1 MMMFSQ
7 QRFSGPDP
15 PRPEESELKS
25 FCSRNILIILGFSSI
40 MAVIALIAVGLTQN
54 KPLPENVKYGIV
66 LDAGSSHTSLYI
78 YKWPAEKENDTG
90 VVHQIEECKLKGPG
104 ISRYAQRLNE
114 IDAYLTECMERA
126 SQVIPKSQHQGTP
139 VYLGATAGM
148 RLLRMENEHL
158 ADKVLSMVTKSLNN
172 YHFDFHGARIIT
184 GQEEGAYGW
193 ITINYLLGKFTQ
205 KLSWLNLKPNG
216 GNSQGTYGALD
227 LGGASTQITF
237 VPQNERIE
245 SPSNALHFRL
255 YGKDYSVY
263 THSFLCYG
271 KDQALRQ
278 KLAKDIQGTN
288 GILRD
293 PCFHPGYEI
302 VMNVS
307 ELYSGPCTKRFEM
320 TLPFDKF
327 LIQGTGNYQQCH
339 ESILELFN
347 TSYCPYSHCSFNGIF
362 LPPLHGDFGAFSA
375 YYYVMEFLNFTSE
388 ETPTQEKVIDSMEKF
403 CSQPWNELKTYFGD
417 VKEKYLSEY
426 CFSGAYILSLLL
438 NGYHFTADSWKNIHF
453 MGKIHSSSVGWTLG
467 YMLNLTNMIPAEE
480 PLSTPLSHSTYVF
493 LMVLFSLILVAV
505 AIIGL
510 FIFHKPSYFWKDMV

>member
-1 MMMFSQ
+1 MED
-7 QRFSGPDP
+7 RKD
-15 PRPEESELKS
+15 SELKT

-54 KPLPENVKYGIV
+54 KPLPENVKFGIV

-90 VVHQIEECKLKGPG
+90 VVHQIEECKVKGPG
-104 ISRYAQRLNE
+104 ISQYAQKLND
-114 IDAYLTECMERA
+114 IGTYLTECMERA
-126 SQVIPKSQHQGTP
+126 RQVIPESKHKETP

-148 RLLRMENEHL
+148 RLLSIENEQL
-158 ADKVLSMVTKSLNN
+158 ADKVLTMVTESLSR
-172 YHFDFHGARIIT
+172 YHFDFQGARIIS

-205 KLSWLNLKPNG
+205 KLTWLYLKPNG
-216 GNSQGTYGALD
+216 GDVQETYGALD

-237 VPQNERIE
+237 VPQDKNIE
-245 SPSNALHFRL
+245 SPNNALHFRL

-288 GILRD
+288 GTLSD
-293 PCFHPGYEI
+293 PCFHPGYTT

-307 ELYSGPCTKRFEM
+307 DLYEGPCTKRFEM
-320 TLPFDKF
+320 ILPFQQF
-327 LIQGTGNYQQCH
+327 QIQGTGNFQRCQ
-339 ESILELFN
+339 ESILQLFN

-362 LPPLHGDFGAFSA
+362 LPPLQGDFGAFSA
-375 YYYVMEFLNFTSE
+375 YYYVMNFLNFTSE
-388 ETPTQEKVIDSMEKF
+388 EPPSQEKMRNTMENF
-403 CSQPWNELKTYFGD
+403 CSRPWEQMKIYFGD
-417 VKEKYLSEY
+417 VKEKYLREY

-438 NGYHFTADSWKNIHF
+438 SGYHFTADSWKNIHF
-453 MGKIHSSSVGWTLG
+453 MGKIQGSNVGWTLG

-480 PLSTPLSHSTYVF
+480 PLSKPLSHSTYVF
-493 LMVLFSLILVAV
+493 LMVLFSLILVIV
-505 AIIGL
+505 VIIGL
-510 FIFHKPSYFWKDMV
+510 FIFRKPSYFWKDMV

>member
-1 MMMFSQ
+1 MED
-7 QRFSGPDP
+7 RK
-15 PRPEESELKS
+15 ESELKS

-148 RLLRMENEHL
+148 RLLRMENEKL
-158 ADKVLSMVTKSLNN
+158 ADKVLSVVTKSLNN

-278 KLAKDIQGTN
+278 KLAKDIQ
-288 GILRD
+288 
-293 PCFHPGYEI
+293 
-302 VMNVS
+302 
-307 ELYSGPCTKRFEM
+307 
-320 TLPFDKF
+320 
-327 LIQGTGNYQQCH
+327 
-339 ESILELFN
+339 
-347 TSYCPYSHCSFNGIF
+347 
-362 LPPLHGDFGAFSA
+362 AFSA